1 MQKGP
6 HTYAKDFLTR
16 SNAWCC
22 RFFALYGAF
31 LVKGKLPH
39 TPLYPLVESSGWLGV
54 SEALPSILGMKG
66 PLCLVALSG
75 QSPQP
80 ARGAPLGARG

>member
-1 MQKGP
+1 MRFIAGCFR
-6 HTYAKDFLTR
+6 FLT
-16 SNAWCC
+16 
-22 RFFALYGAF
+22 LYRAF

-39 TPLYPLVESSGWLGV
+39 TLLSIHLSSPSGWLGV

-66 PLCLVALSG
+66 SLCLAALSG

-80 ARGAPLGARG
+80 ARGAPLGARD